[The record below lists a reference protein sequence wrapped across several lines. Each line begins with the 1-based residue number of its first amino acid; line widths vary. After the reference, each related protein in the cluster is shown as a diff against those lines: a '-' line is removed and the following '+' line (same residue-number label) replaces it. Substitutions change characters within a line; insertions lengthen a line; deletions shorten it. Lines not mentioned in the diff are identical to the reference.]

1 MTANISERGPQFFT
15 DGPITVAIGGEA
27 AITRWEILGHMTA
40 GRLSVDSV
48 AHGLQLL
55 GLSDD
60 FAEDA
65 VVSVFIDD
73 AEDPLVFANVT
84 PEIPA
89 RRMLI
94 AEAMAAVWN
103 NRIQDIADA
112 SAPIYQDAVEDLGR
126 LEIPGSPYL
135 NELLAQRRRRA
146 ATDRIE
152 IEALTH
158 LIHELRQAVV
168 FGAAGFLA
176 ADPAEL
182 KDTTRK
188 ALAPDGWIHRLS
200 LLVAAEE
207 CLSSALLA
215 GIRAT
220 RDPEA
225 MAGGLAADCTFILG
239 NRAADLDLCGVLSD
253 VVDVLEDPA
262 WRPSHR
268 VTRLVTRPTQ
278 RMLDGAVHI
287 IQPFINLRGPGGQRD
302 GWLSQEPPSELVQG
316 KGSRD
321 SGTSAVEEGQII
333 DAELVE
339 DFRPE
344 ELATAFGDLFEEM
357 LPDAEAYVKKL
368 RNDYPDDSAD
378 QRKNRAERRFL
389 DLAARKTVDTNRSYL
404 ELDEAVALYAMTLA
418 LLREVPVDNPAK
430 RERQARQLQLA
441 ITSYGRLQEF
451 PDNQF
456 IQRGISMAQSSL
468 YAVVFRR
475 LDHGRRFPKL
485 AVVMAMLEKFAPTMD
500 ERFLA
505 ERALQVI
512 NGGVLKILAM
522 MVDKA
527 IRSSGG

>member
-1 MTANISERGPQFFT
+1 MTAEHNATLSERGPQFFT

-48 AHGLQLL
+48 AHGLTLL
-55 GLSDD
+55 GLNGD
-60 FAEDA
+60 FADDA

-73 AEDPLVFANVT
+73 AEDPLVFAHIE

-89 RRMLI
+89 RRVLI

-103 NRIQDIADA
+103 NRIQDIADT
-112 SAPIYQDAVEDLGR
+112 SAPLYQDAVEDLGR
-126 LEIPGSPYL
+126 LEIPGSPHL
-135 NELLAQRRRRA
+135 NELLAQRRRSTT
-146 ATDRIE
+146 TDRVE
-152 IEALTH
+152 IEALSH
-158 LIHELRQAVV
+158 LVHELRQAVV

-207 CLSSALLA
+207 CLAGALLA
-215 GIRAT
+215 GIRT
-220 RDPEA
+220 TDDPEA
-225 MAGGLAADCTFILG
+225 MAAGLAADCTFMLG
-239 NRAADLDLCGVLSD
+239 NRAADLELCGVLSE

-262 WRPSHR
+262 LRPSHR
-268 VTRLVTRPTQ
+268 VIRMVARPTQ

-287 IQPFINLRGPGGQRD
+287 IQPFVNLRGPGRGRD
-302 GWLSQEPPSELVQG
+302 GWLPSELTAG
-316 KGSRD
+316 ERGGDAAARAAD
-321 SGTSAVEEGQII
+321 EGQIL

-344 ELATAFGDLFEEM
+344 ELATAFGELFEEM
-357 LPDAEAYVKKL
+357 LPEAEAYVKKL
-368 RNDYPDDSAD
+368 RNDHPDDSVD
-378 QRKNRAERRFL
+378 QRKNRAERRFM
-389 DLAARKTVDTNRSYL
+389 DLAARKTADTNLGYL
-404 ELDEAVALYAMTLA
+404 ELDEAVALHAMTLA
-418 LLREVPVDNPAK
+418 LLREVPVDDTGK

-441 ITSYGRLQEF
+441 ISGYGRLQEF
-451 PDNQF
+451 PDNQL

-468 YAVVFRR
+468 YAVAFHR
-475 LDHGRRFPKL
+475 LSRDRRFPRL
-485 AVVMAMLEKFAPTMD
+485 AVVMAMLEKFAPTVN
-500 ERFLA
+500 ERFIA
-505 ERALQVI
+505 ERALEVI
-512 NGGVLKILAM
+512 NGGALRILAM

-527 IRSSGG
+527 IR

>member
-1 MTANISERGPQFFT
+1 MTAEHNATLSERGPQFFT

-48 AHGLQLL
+48 AHGLHLL
-55 GLSDD
+55 GLGDD

-73 AEDPLVFANVT
+73 AADPLVFAHLA

-89 RRMLI
+89 RRVLI

-112 SAPIYQDAVEDLGR
+112 SAPLYQDAVEDLGR

-135 NELLAQRRRRA
+135 NELLAQRRRSA
-146 ATDRIE
+146 TTDREE

-200 LLVAAEE
+200 LLIAAEE

-215 GIRAT
+215 GIRAIG
-220 RDPEA
+220 DPEA
-225 MAGGLAADCTFILG
+225 TTGGLAADCTFILG

-253 VVDVLEDPA
+253 VVEVLEDPA
-262 WRPSHR
+262 LRPSHR
-268 VTRLVTRPTQ
+268 VTRMVTRPTQ

-287 IQPFINLRGPGGQRD
+287 IQPFVNLRGPGGGRD
-302 GWLSQEPPSELVQG
+302 GWLPPELTPG
-316 KGSRD
+316 ERSGD
-321 SGTSAVEEGQII
+321 SATSTAVEGEIL

-344 ELATAFGDLFEEM
+344 ELATAFGELFEEM
-357 LPDAEAYVKKL
+357 LPDAQAYVKKL

-378 QRKNRAERRFL
+378 QRRIRAERRFM
-389 DLAARKTVDTNRSYL
+389 DLAAGKTVDTNRGYL
-404 ELDEAVALYAMTLA
+404 ELDEAVALHAMTLA
-418 LLREVPVDNPAK
+418 LLREVPVDNPGK

-441 ITSYGRLQEF
+441 ISGYGRLQEF
-451 PDNQF
+451 PDNQL

-468 YAVVFRR
+468 YAVAFHR
-475 LDHGRRFPKL
+475 LGHDKRFPKL
-485 AVVMAMLEKFAPTMD
+485 AVVMAMLERFAPTVS

-505 ERALQVI
+505 ERALNVI
-512 NGGVLKILAM
+512 NGGVLRILAM

-527 IRSSGG
+527 IR